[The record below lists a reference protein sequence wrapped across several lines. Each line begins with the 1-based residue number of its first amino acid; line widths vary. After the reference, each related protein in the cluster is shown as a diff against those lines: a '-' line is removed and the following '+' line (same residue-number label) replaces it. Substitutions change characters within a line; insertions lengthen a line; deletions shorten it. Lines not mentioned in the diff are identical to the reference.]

1 MTGPRCLSEAGAR
14 FLWLEWDPSVLELAL
29 PVSWAS
35 AKALQRFE
43 GQLLL

>member
-1 MTGPRCLSEAGAR
+1 MTGPRCLAEAGAR
-14 FLWLEWDPSVLELAL
+14 LLGLEWDSSVLELAL

-43 GQLLL
+43 GQLSP

>member
-1 MTGPRCLSEAGAR
+1 MTGHRCLSEAGAR
-14 FLWLEWDPSVLELAL
+14 LLGLVWDPSVLELAL
-29 PVSWAS
+29 PISWAS

>member
-1 MTGPRCLSEAGAR
+1 MTGPRFPSEAGAR
-14 FLWLEWDPSVLELAL
+14 LLGLEWDPSVLELAL
-29 PVSWAS
+29 PVLWAS